1 MCTVLSVFNVDHW
14 YIGLMHS
21 WFLDRGKRAKEARS
35 RKRVEDL
42 IQHHEAERSNAAA
55 AEIEELD
62 QEAGRLAQKL
72 MEHVMEKRK
81 RDFEVRLLKE
91 DLSKRK
97 INPRGVPQGPS
108 PEALKEE
115 RERDAEKKRKDAEW
129 RLKCKKDYEN
139 SPMQLYLKDVQANIA
154 RDPDFY
160 RRKPA
165 PAHMRRE
172 FLSNSDKELLDA
184 ARAVWP
190 KRYGRE
196 LPETMT
202 HEECDK
208 ALKVGHDVKRK

>member
-1 MCTVLSVFNVDHW
+1 
-14 YIGLMHS
+14 
-21 WFLDRGKRAKEARS
+21 
-35 RKRVEDL
+35 VEDL
-42 IQHHEAERSNAAA
+42 IQRHEAERSTAATAEIEELNRTQLLLKLRSNAAA

-72 MEHVMEKRK
+72 MEHVTEKRK

-91 DLSKRK
+91 ELSKRK